1 MLPSQKELATEIMI
15 SMKIKPHTRSRK
27 KNFIFTKKIKFKM
40 AIKSYAL
47 RIGTL
52 KNKKPMKII
61 YL

>member
-1 MLPSQKELATEIMI
+1 
-15 SMKIKPHTRSRK
+15 MKIKPHTQSRK
-27 KNFIFTKKIKFKM
+27 KILFLQKKIKFKM

-47 RIGTL
+47 MIGTL